1 MGQKAVTQRR
11 PFPGRQAPVWPGNTW
26 SSKASRESRI
36 RGSGLPAQA
45 ASGQEITDPA
55 VRTWKHRGD
64 KRKPR
69 QAAPPGGLA
78 WASSRR
84 CPVPQSPCPMQAS
97 SLQSWN
103 APQTRGWSKAP
114 LNPGGDPRACVIK
127 KIPNIFN
134 YLEGS
139 SNCSPNRGSFK
150 CVHSLCEI
158 MAFCPTS
165 VTLYFST
172 LCFKS

>member
-1 MGQKAVTQRR
+1 MGQKAVTQCR

-26 SSKASRESRI
+26 SSKASRESSI

-84 CPVPQSPCPMQAS
+84 CPVTTESLSDAGILSSELECSTNQRLEQGSPE
-97 SLQSWN
+97 
-103 APQTRGWSKAP
+103 
-114 LNPGGDPRACVIK
+114 PRWRPTGLCYK
-127 KIPNIFN
+127 KD
-134 YLEGS
+134 S
-139 SNCSPNRGSFK
+139 
-150 CVHSLCEI
+150 
-158 MAFCPTS
+158 
-165 VTLYFST
+165 
-172 LCFKS
+172 